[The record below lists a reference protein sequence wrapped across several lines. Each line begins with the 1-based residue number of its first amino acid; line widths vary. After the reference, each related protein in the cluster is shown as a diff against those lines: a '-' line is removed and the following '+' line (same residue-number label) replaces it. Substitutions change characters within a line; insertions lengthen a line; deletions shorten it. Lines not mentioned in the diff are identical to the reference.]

1 MLDNRLGN
9 SLGNTLCNNVG
20 PDNHNIAEKLHLS
33 CALLRSVKSSWIKMG
48 QTLLRNSST
57 YFFISL
63 CSGFEILLRFFSTG
77 S

>member
-48 QTLLRNSST
+48 QTQEFFDIFL
-57 YFFISL
+57 YFFMQW
-63 CSGFEILLRFFSTG
+63 F
-77 S
+77 